1 MSYQVLA
8 RKWRPSTFAEMVGQ
22 AHVLKALVNAL
33 DQQRLHHAYLFT
45 GTRGV
50 GKTTI
55 ARLLAK
61 SLNCEV
67 GVSSKPCGQCS
78 ACREIAE
85 GRFVD
90 LIEVDA
96 ASRTR
101 VEDTRELLENVQ
113 YAPTRGRYKVYLIDE
128 VHMLSVSSFNALLKT
143 LEEPPPHVKFLL
155 ATTDPQKLP
164 VTVLSRCLQFNL
176 KNMTRESIVSYLNH
190 ILNEEQV
197 PFEEPSLWLLAE
209 AAQGS
214 MRDALSLTD
223 QAIAF
228 GEGQLRETD
237 VASMLGTVDLKRVLN
252 LVRGLVEK
260 DAPALMHQ
268 VADIAEHA
276 PDYGSLLNELLSTL
290 HRVAI
295 AQAAPQSLDNS
306 KGDLAAI
313 RALAQGSQAE
323 DIHLFYQLGTAAS
336 KDMAL
341 APSER
346 AGFEMTLLRMLA
358 FSPTPP
364 KRLEDLPPLVSQ
376 SEPETIPEATTANPD
391 IPSKP
396 EASAAETT
404 APESNVSE
412 STAAEPVTHQA
423 KPSVNQSTATP
434 QSAPSDDDT
443 VAESQAEPQAQKES
457 AEAPPAPSSGDA
469 AIPDKSE
476 STMSEQPVDASP
488 EPATTPEPRNSETPE
503 PQATSEA
510 TAPISSESETET
522 EPTEPPPEDDTPPFD
537 VDPPVDRAPSRP
549 ESEKMVA
556 DAGLQPA
563 EAEPTAEPE
572 TPEITPSVEPASPSS
587 NSQPEPEPDSSSQA
601 PASKEATVE
610 PANASHAQW
619 PALDREADPKHWWQV
634 MLHKLGLSGM
644 TKTVF
649 AHSEWRD
656 YREGRLTLLIS
667 TNYRNVMNET
677 QVQRLQ
683 EALVHELPGLT
694 AIDTEFGTAEQ
705 TPQLW
710 LDRLNHAAW
719 EKAVAELKEDSFVRT
734 LMTDFAA
741 ELQTD
746 TVRPVHNPLPTGA

>member
-22 AHVLKALVNAL
+22 THVLKALINAL

-67 GVSSKPCGQCS
+67 GVSSKPCGECS
-78 ACREIAE
+78 SCREIAE

-176 KNMTRESIVSYLNH
+176 KNMTRESIVGYLNH
-190 ILNEEQV
+190 ILKEEQV
-197 PFEEPSLWLLAE
+197 PYEEPALWLLAE

-228 GEGQLRETD
+228 GEGQLRETE

-252 LVRGLVEK
+252 LVRGLIEK
-260 DAPALMHQ
+260 DAAALMSQ

-295 AQAAPQSLDNS
+295 AQAAPQALDNS
-306 KGDLAAI
+306 KGDKAAI
-313 RALAQGSQAE
+313 QALAQSAQPE
-323 DIHLFYQLGTAAS
+323 DVHLFYQLGTAS
-336 KDMAL
+336 VKDMAL

-358 FSPTPP
+358 FSPSPA
-364 KRLEDLPPLVSQ
+364 KRLDDLPPLVSQ
-376 SEPETIPEATTANPD
+376 GAGSSTLPPASSDVVESSPQASETA
-391 IPSKP
+391 
-396 EASAAETT
+396 
-404 APESNVSE
+404 ESVS
-412 STAAEPVTHQA
+412 
-423 KPSVNQSTATP
+423 TP
-434 QSAPSDDDT
+434 TQEHSEEAPS
-443 VAESQAEPQAQKES
+443 
-457 AEAPPAPSSGDA
+457 
-469 AIPDKSE
+469 AIS
-476 STMSEQPVDASP
+476 SP
-488 EPATTPEPRNSETPE
+488 EPAKPEPVADTPTVSEAPEEASVANEASETVPPDDSPPFEPDPVPSAEVEAAPE
-503 PQATSEA
+503 PVS
-510 TAPISSESETET
+510 
-522 EPTEPPPEDDTPPFD
+522 
-537 VDPPVDRAPSRP
+537 
-549 ESEKMVA
+549 
-556 DAGLQPA
+556 
-563 EAEPTAEPE
+563 AEP
-572 TPEITPSVEPASPSS
+572 S
-587 NSQPEPEPDSSSQA
+587 PEPEPIAEPEVEPEPIRNEGHEAPDLAPESIAPEEPA
-601 PASKEATVE
+601 PALSTEAPSEPEPEINAEPYYDE
-610 PANASHAQW
+610 PAMEVNLAPAQW
-619 PALDREADPKHWWQV
+619 PELDREGNPKHWWQV
-634 MLHKLGLSGM
+634 TLHKLGLTGM

-649 AHSEWRD
+649 AHSEWLSFQD
-656 YREGRLTLLIS
+656 GRLTLLIS

-677 QVQRLQ
+677 QVQRLR
-683 EALVHELPGLT
+683 EALVKELPELVG
-694 AIDTEFGTAEQ
+694 IDTRFGAAER

-710 LDRLNHAAW
+710 LDQLNHAAW
-719 EKAVAELKEDSFVRT
+719 EQAVAELQQDRFVQT
-734 LMTDFAA
+734 LVSDFAA

-746 TVRPVHNPLPTGA
+746 TVKPVHNPLPTGA

>member
-176 KNMTRESIVSYLNH
+176 KNMTRESIVGYLHH

-228 GEGQLRETD
+228 GEGQLRETE

-260 DAPALMHQ
+260 DAPALMRQ

-295 AQAAPQSLDNS
+295 AQAAPQALDNS

-364 KRLEDLPPLVSQ
+364 KRLDDLPPLVSQ
-376 SEPETIPEATTANPD
+376 SEPEVAAANPD
-391 IPSKP
+391 VSSQS
-396 EASAAETT
+396 EASTVETT
-404 APESNVSE
+404 APES
-412 STAAEPVTHQA
+412 
-423 KPSVNQSTATP
+423 PSADPETTV
-434 QSAPSDDDT
+434 SAPSDSHPTAAPQPAPSAVDTSAEAQAVPQAETAATEARPEPSTGDDT
-443 VAESQAEPQAQKES
+443 VAAQPAS
-457 AEAPPAPSSGDA
+457 AMSEPPA
-469 AIPDKSE
+469 E
-476 STMSEQPVDASP
+476 TQPTPAASP
-488 EPATTPEPRNSETPE
+488 EPQTPATSES
-503 PQATSEA
+503 QATSEA
-510 TAPISSESETET
+510 DAPESP
-522 EPTEPPPEDDTPPFD
+522 EPVAEVESAGPPLEDDTPPFD
-537 VDPPVDRAPSRP
+537 VNPPVESAQSRTEPAMTGAGAVDEPTETDPPAEPAAP
-549 ESEKMVA
+549 
-556 DAGLQPA
+556 
-563 EAEPTAEPE
+563 EPTA
-572 TPEITPSVEPASPSS
+572 SVEPASSS
-587 NSQPEPEPDSSSQA
+587 SAQPEPQPQA
-601 PASKEATVE
+601 PSEAPAASDTTDES
-610 PANASHAQW
+610 ANAPRASQAQW
-619 PALDREADPKHWWQV
+619 PELDREADPKHWWQV
-634 MLHKLGLSGM
+634 TLHKLGLSGM

-746 TVRPVHNPLPTGA
+746 TVKPVHNPLPTGA